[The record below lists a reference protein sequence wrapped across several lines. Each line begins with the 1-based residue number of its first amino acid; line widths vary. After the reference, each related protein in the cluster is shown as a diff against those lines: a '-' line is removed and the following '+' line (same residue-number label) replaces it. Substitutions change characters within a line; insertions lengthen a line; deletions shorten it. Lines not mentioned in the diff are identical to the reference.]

1 MKTLTMKIMKTR
13 YLCILW
19 VAVVVWGCL
28 AGLVTTR
35 VMAQPAAPQSAE
47 SATPTPSPDVDRT
60 LELSAP
66 AAAALTPPQQWCLE
80 RGGQANLVLYDKTIC
95 DCLTET
101 HAIVVASADSWFQAV
116 GKSLYLAVATGKSP
130 GILMLDETGQ
140 PHSPA
145 FLQLKAVLSYF
156 DLPVTLWQL
165 GVVSHN
171 LPRPTSPP
179 SSSSREQPNPP
190 ESEFLLNEAPLE

>member
-1 MKTLTMKIMKTR
+1 MKTR
-13 YLCILW
+13 YLRILGA
-19 VAVVVWGCL
+19 AVVAWGCL
-28 AGLVTTR
+28 AILITTP
-35 VMAQPAAPQSAE
+35 VIAQPDTPQPAE
-47 SATPTPSPDVDRT
+47 SGAPTPPPDVDRT

-80 RGGQANLVLYDKTIC
+80 RGGQVNLVLYDKTIC

-165 GVVSHN
+165 GVAPHN
-171 LPRPTSPP
+171 LPRPTSTP
-179 SSSSREQPNPP
+179 SSSSQEQPNRP